1 MKPLTIRY
9 QKEVRVD
16 VVQAIIKGELLLEE
30 AMEKYGIVSRK
41 TVVRWLKRYQYETLK
56 EEQKM
61 SIT

>member
-1 MKPLTIRY
+1 MKPLMIRY

-30 AMEKYGIVSRK
+30 AMEKYGIVSKK
-41 TVVRWLKRYQYETLK
+41 TVVRWLKRHQYETLK
-56 EEQKM
+56 EEQKT